1 MRHPDERLS
10 ELVDGR
16 MDHRSRERALAH
28 LSHCERCRTQVE
40 QERALRNRLT
50 QLRDAGPVTPD
61 ALEQRLLGIATPH
74 GALPPPRADATTAAG
89 PTLVPWNGD
98 PQEATRGSADA
109 ARPPD
114 ARPPAGPGKRPR
126 RRRRRL
132 VTAGA
137 TLGAAV
143 ALVGVM
149 GALGGTPAV
158 DQDLPTVVVP
168 DPDVVTVEHDRST
181 DNLPFGEP
189 VSVLNVSD
197 PGGGRGGG

>member
-16 MDHRSRERALAH
+16 MDHRTRDRALAH
-28 LSHCERCRTQVE
+28 LSHCERCRVQVE

-50 QLRDAGPVTPD
+50 RLHDAGPVPPD
-61 ALEQRLLGIATPH
+61 ALEQRLLGIAAPQGT
-74 GALPPPRADATTAAG
+74 LPPPRAHTTTAAG
-89 PTLVPWNGD
+89 PTLVPWNHGGRD
-98 PQEATRGSADA
+98 TTRAGTDGR
-109 ARPPD
+109 RPPD
-114 ARPPAGPGKRPR
+114 ARPPAAPGKRPR
-126 RRRRRL
+126 RRRRRW

-181 DNLPFGEP
+181 GNLPFGEP

-197 PGGGRGGG
+197 PGGGRAG